1 MTTRAVPTQ
10 SEPTT
15 AYRETNGSHP
25 HGLLAIIAKEMLALN
40 DWLSGPPMTAQD
52 RSNRAL
58 AETQVIREVG
68 PHLP

>member
-1 MTTRAVPTQ
+1 MTTQAVSTQ

-25 HGLLAIIAKEMLALN
+25 HGLLATIAKDILVLN

-58 AETQVIREVG
+58 AETQGIREVG
-68 PHLP
+68 PYLP